1 MYEIARRSTPDL
13 KQLDPALK
21 PEVREWVLGL
31 RPIWAAA
38 GLSLNEFVAL
48 NPIIDK
54 STISRWLSGKR
65 VPGSNWFL
73 DRLLGIV
80 TDNGQPV
87 TLGVR
92 EHLTR
97 LQLRALESA
106 HPHAYKVRLL
116 QDQLAI
122 AVTGRREAE
131 RYARA
136 LEEQLAE
143 REREIQGL
151 TEDNDRL
158 RAAWNFEYQ
167 RLAGEIE
174 QLTRDLDSARRRAA
188 AAEGRCTGLGSIL
201 DLMEQA
207 HPDRRQEGD
216 HSHSV
221 DWDST
226 ALRLSLN
233 DLNTVALHLPLD
245 DLNTVALHLPLDDLN
260 AVAFFLSGLLRL
272 DLRDQ
277 AAALADR
284 VVSDI
289 TARHRSPNGITTKHD
304 GLLRVLATLN
314 AHGLYNQADKLS
326 CWMGYPNSHSRLT
339 SHHSEGGRYS

>member
-13 KQLDPALK
+13 NQLDPALK

-38 GLSLNEFVAL
+38 GLSMNEFVAL
-48 NPIIDK
+48 HPIIDK
-54 STISRWLSGKR
+54 STISRWLNGKR
-65 VPGSNWFL
+65 VPGNHWFL
-73 DRLLGIV
+73 DRLLGV
-80 TDNGQPV
+80 VAGNGRPV
-87 TLGVR
+87 TPGVR
-92 EHLTR
+92 EHLTL

-131 RYARA
+131 RYART

-143 REREIQGL
+143 REREIHGL

-158 RAAWNFEYQ
+158 RATWNFEYQ

-174 QLTRDLDSARRRAA
+174 QLTRDLDSARQRAA
-188 AAEGRCTGLGSIL
+188 EAEERCMGLGSML
-201 DLMEQA
+201 DLMDQA
-207 HPDRRQEGD
+207 HPDQRQEGD
-216 HSHSV
+216 HSYSV
-221 DWDST
+221 DRDSP
-226 ALRLSLN
+226 
-233 DLNTVALHLPLD
+233 VPHLPLD
-245 DLNTVALHLPLDDLN
+245 DLDAVDLHLPLNDLN

-277 AAALADR
+277 AAALADK
-284 VVSDI
+284 VVTDI
-289 TARHRSPNGITTKHD
+289 TARHRSPGSITTTHD

-326 CWMGYPNSHSRLT
+326 CWMGYPNNHSRPT
-339 SHHSEGGRYS
+339 GHPPEGGRYS